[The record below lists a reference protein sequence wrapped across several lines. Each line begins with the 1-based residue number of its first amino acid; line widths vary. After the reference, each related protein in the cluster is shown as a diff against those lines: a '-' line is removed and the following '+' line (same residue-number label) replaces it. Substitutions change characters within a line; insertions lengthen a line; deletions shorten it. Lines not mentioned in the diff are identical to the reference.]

1 MESLTI
7 AASQYL
13 QLGFD
18 TRGQITIQKINKINK
33 NKMHRSDSRSAR
45 KRVHKNTG
53 GFSAFLIHHDF
64 LVCP

>member
-18 TRGQITIQKINKINK
+18 TRGQITSQKINKINQ
-33 NKMHRSDSRSAR
+33 NKMDRSDLWIC
-45 KRVHKNTG
+45 KKKG
-53 GFSAFLIHHDF
+53 
-64 LVCP
+64 P